1 MLKSLARSV
10 KHFFKSKL
18 NTSIENASMI
28 IEKEID
34 WEAIPSV

>member
-1 MLKSLARSV
+1 MLKSLVHSFQ
-10 KHFFKSKL
+10 HFFKLRL
-18 NTSIENASMI
+18 NTPVELTSLS

>member
-10 KHFFKSKL
+10 QHFFKSRL
-18 NTSIENASMI
+18 NSTTELSSHT

>member
-1 MLKSLARSV
+1 MLKSLARSLQ
-10 KHFFKSKL
+10 HFFKSRL
-18 NTSIENASMI
+18 NTSVENASMT

>member
-1 MLKSLARSV
+1 MLKSLAHSLQL
-10 KHFFKSKL
+10 FFKSRL
-18 NTSIENASMI
+18 NTRTELSSHI